1 MKKTVKIK
9 QTLIVLSALLSG
21 SSIYAQ
27 HDHSSHQKQEME
39 HSSEHK
45 IGPTFKNEQ
54 LTIAYNSYT
63 QINEALAA
71 DNAIDAKK
79 RSSQLYELLE
89 GVQGAGVA
97 QQEAKKLSA
106 TKSLKEQR
114 DIFVTLS
121 AEMTKVI
128 KDNDI
133 SKGEIYIT
141 FCPMANN
148 NEGAYW
154 LSNDKEIHN
163 PYLGLEMSKCGS
175 VKEILNAD

>member
-89 GVQGAGVA
+89 GVKVQVLHS
-97 QQEAKKLSA
+97 KKLKNFQLQNHL
-106 TKSLKEQR
+106 KSNE
-114 DIFVTLS
+114 
-121 AEMTKVI
+121 
-128 KDNDI
+128 
-133 SKGEIYIT
+133 T
-141 FCPMANN
+141 F
-148 NEGAYW
+148 
-154 LSNDKEIHN
+154 L
-163 PYLGLEMSKCGS
+163 LR
-175 VKEILNAD
+175 